1 VTVLAPSRLEVLVE
15 EPSAEAALK
24 TLLPKIVAGVGS
36 QIIPFNGKTDLLDKL
51 PVRLRDYTYYWA
63 ETGLRIVVLLDR
75 DDDDCAE
82 LKSRLVE
89 IAHKAGLPAE
99 ATLFRIVIEELE
111 AWFLGDVPALNAAYP
126 RVPLSLDS
134 QTKFRDPENVPGGA
148 WEGLAHVLQKH
159 GYHKKGLQ
167 KVRAASEIAPHMDI
181 ENNRSQRFQVF
192 RDGLRHL
199 VKEGN

>member
-1 VTVLAPSRLEVLVE
+1 MLASCRLEVLVE
-15 EPSAEAALK
+15 ELSAEEALK
-24 TLLPKIVAGVGS
+24 ALLPKIAPGVDF
-36 QIIPFNGKTDLLDKL
+36 QIIPFNGKTDLLRKL

-75 DDDDCAE
+75 DDDDCVE
-82 LKSRLVE
+82 LKRRLVE
-89 IAHKAGLPAE
+89 IAHEVGLPGE

-134 QTKFRDPENVPGGA
+134 QTKFRDPENVTGGA

-181 ENNRSQRFQVF
+181 ENNRSKSFQVF
-192 RDGLRHL
+192 RDGLRRL

>member
-1 VTVLAPSRLEVLVE
+1 MTVLAPSRLEVLVE
-15 EPSAEAALK
+15 EPSAEAALNA
-24 TLLPKIVAGVGS
+24 LLPKIVPEAGF
-36 QIIPFNGKTDLLDKL
+36 QIIPFNGKSDLLRKL

-63 ETGLRIVVLLDR
+63 ESGLRIVVLLDR
-75 DDDDCAE
+75 DGDDCVE
-82 LKSRLVE
+82 LKARLVE
-89 IAHKAGLPAE
+89 IANKARLPGE

-126 RVPLSLDS
+126 RVPLSLEN

-148 WEGLAHVLQKH
+148 WEGLEHVLQKH
-159 GYHKKGLQ
+159 GYHRKGLQ

-181 ENNRSQRFQVF
+181 ENNRSKSFQVF
-192 RDGLRHL
+192 RDGLRRL

>member
-1 VTVLAPSRLEVLVE
+1 MTVLAPCRLEVLVE
-15 EPSAEAALK
+15 EPSAEEALK
-24 TLLPKIVAGVGS
+24 ALLPKIVPGVDFR
-36 QIIPFNGKTDLLDKL
+36 IVPFNGKTDLLRQL

-75 DDDDCAE
+75 DNDDCAE
-82 LKSRLVE
+82 LKNRLVE
-89 IAHKAGLPAE
+89 IAREAGLPGE

-111 AWFLGDVPALNAAYP
+111 AWFLGDIPALNAAYP
-126 RVPLSLDS
+126 RLPLSLDS

-148 WEGLAHVLQKH
+148 WEGLEHALQKH

-167 KVRAASEIAPHMDI
+167 KVGAAREIAPHMDI
-181 ENNRSQRFQVF
+181 ENNRSKSFQVF
-192 RDGLRHL
+192 RDGLRRL